1 MELSSR
7 VKGMAESVTL
17 KLNAKAMELTEAGK
31 QIYNLTA
38 GQLPF
43 RPPQT
48 FIESI
53 RSELDFLKSYQYSPV
68 SGFTELRKKIINH
81 VESTRGIN
89 FSAHGEFDCVISNG
103 AKHSI
108 SNILGALIDPG
119 DEVIIIAPYW
129 ISYPEMIKFC
139 RGTPIVVHS
148 SIFDVFTPPLTE
160 IRKAISPKTKA
171 IIINSPNNPAGIH
184 YSDEWMEEFA
194 ELLEEHPHVS
204 VISDEIY
211 FEVCY
216 YDPRPTY
223 FYQKKPELL
232 KRTIIVD
239 GISKAFASTGLRVG
253 WCVGPKNIC
262 KGIENLQGQ
271 LTSSANS
278 LIQRAML
285 NYDFSSS
292 AQFLV
297 PVKNHLRD
305 NATIIRE
312 KLKDAHMMKCWYQP
326 VSAFY
331 YMIDFSQTPAFSF
344 YTKDRND
351 KTDYS
356 VQICED
362 ILNELGV
369 VIVPGTDF
377 GMTNSARLSL
387 VLHKEAFSEAMEKL
401 VQFLN
406 NGPQKKS

>member
-7 VKGMAESVTL
+7 VKGMPESVTL
-17 KLNAKAMELTEAGK
+17 KLNSKAMELAEKGL
-31 QIYNLTA
+31 QVYNLTA

-43 RPPQT
+43 RPPQD
-48 FIESI
+48 FIDSI

-68 SGFTELRKKIINH
+68 AGFVDLRKKIIQH
-81 VESTRGIN
+81 VESARGIN
-89 FSAHGEFDCVISNG
+89 FSSDVLDGVDFDCVISNG

-139 RGTPIVVHS
+139 RGTPVVVSS
-148 SIFDVFTPPLTE
+148 SIFDVFTPPLAE
-160 IRKAISPKTKA
+160 IKKAISEKTKA
-171 IIINSPNNPAGIH
+171 IIINSPNNPAGVH
-184 YSDEWMEEFA
+184 YSDEWMSEFA
-194 ELLEEHPHVS
+194 DLLLEHPNIA

-216 YDPRPTY
+216 YDPKPTY

-239 GISKAFASTGLRVG
+239 GISKAFASTGLRIG
-253 WCVGPKNIC
+253 YCVAPKNIC

-278 LIQRAML
+278 LVQRAMM
-285 NYDFSSS
+285 NYNFSNSS
-292 AQFLV
+292 QFLT

-312 KLKDAHMMKCWYQP
+312 KLKDNDLMKCWYQP

-331 YMIDFSQTPAFSF
+331 FMIDFTQAPVFKK
-344 YTKDRND
+344 YQKDKTD
-351 KTDYS
+351 TTDYS

-362 ILNELGV
+362 MLNTLGV

-377 GMTNSARLSL
+377 GMSNSARISL
-387 VLHKEAFSEAMEKL
+387 VLHKEVFSEAIEKI
-401 VQFLN
+401 VKFMH
-406 NGPQKKS
+406 G